1 MNSAQPK
8 ENGRLIDGETGAQK
22 LVGWVTDV
30 SHPDGRA
37 RLTLQVDDRHTN
49 RHGVLHGG
57 IIAMLLDS
65 ASGYTGSRHA
75 DDESLPPMLSLSFT
89 TQFLAPAHAG
99 EVMAIGRVT
108 GGGRSTLFIEGELRD
123 AEGRLI
129 ATSTGLYKRVPQE
142 GSKS

>member
-8 ENGRLIDGETGAQK
+8 DDGRRIEGETGAQK
-22 LVGWVTDV
+22 LIGWVTDV

-37 RLTLQVDDRHTN
+37 RLTLQVDERHTN
-49 RHGVLHGG
+49 RHSVLHGG

-75 DDESLPPMLSLSFT
+75 DDATLPPMLSLSFT

-108 GGGRSTLFIEGELRD
+108 GGGRSTLFVEGELRD
-123 AEGRLI
+123 ADGRLI
-129 ATSTGLYKRVPQE
+129 ATSTGVYKRVPQE
-142 GSKS
+142 STKS